1 MDRNRIR
8 ADSTCNRR
16 RYLLS
21 TGAAATVGLA
31 GCLGSASEG
40 EFPSE
45 SITVIVPFGE
55 GSSTDVLARQ
65 VVPLMGEQLG
75 VDASVRNMPGSASLR
90 GTQEAL
96 NAEPDGYTLLM
107 FNPPSTPTSYLI
119 NEPGFDITELEG
131 IGTYAVASL
140 MLVANPEYNVEEG
153 VEDLLSRYNS
163 GEMSQWAGQVEGS
176 FYHVVSLF
184 LRENME
190 IPWETY
196 VGYDG
201 NGPATESVVSGENPA
216 GVSSAAATVSFTDD
230 DRLDVLATL
239 ASFGDPAY
247 PDVPAIT
254 DLGYD
259 NIDFLTGLTRCM
271 WAPPGTPD
279 DVLDELTGALEGLV
293 NSSEMQQYAEEN
305 GVNLQY
311 NGREFANDALDNVVE
326 EVPANLDMDAIRQQA
341 LD

>member
-8 ADSTCNRR
+8 ADSTFNRR
-16 RYLLS
+16 NYLLS
-21 TGAAATVGLA
+21 AGAAATVGLA
-31 GCLGSASEG
+31 GCLGGSGDG
-40 EFPSE
+40 EFPSG

-65 VVPLMGEQLG
+65 IVPLMGEQLG
-75 VDASVRNMPGSASLR
+75 VNASVQNVPGSASLR
-90 GTQEAL
+90 GTQQAL
-96 NAEPDGYTLLM
+96 NADPDGYTLLM

-119 NEPGFDITELEG
+119 NEPDFDITELEG

-140 MLVANPEYNVEEG
+140 MLVANPEYNVDEG
-153 VEDLLSRYNS
+153 VEDLMSRYES

-184 LRENME
+184 LRENMD
-190 IPWETY
+190 IPWQTY

-254 DLGYD
+254 DLGYS

-279 DVLDELTGALEGLV
+279 DVLDELTGALEGMV
-293 NSSEMQQYAEEN
+293 NSSEMQQYAEDN

-326 EVPANLDMDAIRQQA
+326 EVPANLDMDAIREQA

>member
-1 MDRNRIR
+1 MV
-8 ADSTCNRR
+8 
-16 RYLLS
+16 S
-21 TGAAATVGLA
+21 TGVAATAGLA
-31 GCLGSASEG
+31 GCITGASDG
-40 EFPSE
+40 EFPNE
-45 SITVIVPFGE
+45 SIEVIVPFGE

-65 VVPLMGEQLG
+65 IVPLIGEQLG
-75 VDASVRNMPGSASLR
+75 VDAGVRNVPGSASLR
-90 GTQEAL
+90 GTQEAI
-96 NAEPDGYTLLM
+96 NADPDGHTLLM

-119 NEPGFDITELEG
+119 NEPDFDIQELEG
-131 IGTYAVASL
+131 VGTYAVASL
-140 MLVANPEYNVEEG
+140 LLVANPDYGVEPG
-153 VEDLLSRYNS
+153 VEDLISRYEA

-184 LRENME
+184 LRENMDV
-190 IPWETY
+190 PWETY

-201 NGPATESVVSGENPA
+201 NGPATESVVSDENPA

-259 NIDFLTGLTRCM
+259 NVDFLTGLTRCL

-279 DVLDELTGALEGLV
+279 DVLDELTAAVEGMV
-293 NSSEMQQYAEEN
+293 QSDEMQQYAEEN

-311 NGREFANDALDNVVE
+311 EGREFANDVLDNVVE
-326 EVPANLDMDAIRQQA
+326 EVPANLDMDAIREQA

>member
-1 MDRNRIR
+1 MELNRIR

-31 GCLGSASEG
+31 GCLGSGTDG

-65 VVPLMGEQLG
+65 IVPLMGEQLG
-75 VDASVRNMPGSASLR
+75 VNASVQNVPGSASLR
-90 GTQEAL
+90 GTQQAL

-119 NEPGFDITELEG
+119 NEPDFDITELEG

-140 MLVANPEYNVEEG
+140 MLVANPEYNVDEG
-153 VEDLLSRYNS
+153 VEDLISRYDA
-163 GEMSQWAGQVEGS
+163 GEMSQFAGQVEGS

-184 LRENME
+184 LRENMD
-190 IPWETY
+190 IPWQTY

-279 DVLDELTGALEGLV
+279 DVLDELTGALEGMV
-293 NSSEMQQYAEEN
+293 NSDEMQQYAEEN

-326 EVPANLDMDAIRQQA
+326 EVPANLDMDAIRDQA

>member
-1 MDRNRIR
+1 MKLNRIR

-31 GCLGSASEG
+31 GCLGSGTDG

-65 VVPLMGEQLG
+65 IVPLMGEQLG
-75 VDASVRNMPGSASLR
+75 VNASVQNVPGSASLR
-90 GTQEAL
+90 GTQQAL

-119 NEPGFDITELEG
+119 NEPDFDITELEG

-140 MLVANPEYNVEEG
+140 MLVANPEYNVDEG
-153 VEDLLSRYNS
+153 VEDLISRYDA
-163 GEMSQWAGQVEGS
+163 GEMSQFAGQVEGS

-184 LRENME
+184 LRENMD
-190 IPWETY
+190 IPWQTY

-271 WAPPGTPD
+271 WAPPGTPN
-279 DVLDELTGALEGLV
+279 DVLDELTGALEGMV
-293 NSSEMQQYAEEN
+293 NSDEMQQYAEEN

-326 EVPANLDMDAIRQQA
+326 EVPANLDMDAIRDQA

>member
-1 MDRNRIR
+1 MTQNGVG
-8 ADSTCNRR
+8 SGEMYNRR
-16 RYLLS
+16 KYLVS
-21 TGAAATVGLA
+21 AGATVTAGLA
-31 GCLGSASEG
+31 GCIGSSDSG
-40 EFPSE
+40 EFPNE
-45 SITVIVPFGE
+45 PITVIVPFGE

-65 VVPLMGEQLG
+65 IVPLMGEQLG
-75 VDASVRNMPGSASLR
+75 VDASVENIPGSASLR
-90 GTQEAL
+90 GTQQAF
-96 NAEPDGYTLLM
+96 NADPDGYTLLM

-119 NEPGFDITELEG
+119 NEPDFDITQLEG

-140 MLVANPEYNVEEG
+140 MLTANPDYNVEDG
-153 VEDLLSRYNS
+153 LEDLISRYES
-163 GEMSQWAGQVEGS
+163 GEMSQWAGQTEGS

-184 LRENME
+184 LRENMDV
-190 IPWETY
+190 PWETY

-201 NGPATESVVSGENPA
+201 NGPATESVVSDENPA

-247 PDVPAIT
+247 PDAPAIT

-271 WAPPGTPD
+271 WAPPETPD
-279 DVLDELTGALEGLV
+279 DVLNTLTGGLEDMV
-293 NSSEMQQYAEEN
+293 NSDEMQQYAEEN

-311 NGREFANDALDNVVE
+311 NGREYANDVLDNVIE
-326 EVPANLDMDAIRQQA
+326 EVPANLDMEAIREQA
-341 LD
+341 LN